1 MTFLAA
7 AISAAPARLLTGRFW
22 RDYLVT
28 MRPYLCFVSG
38 FAGLA
43 GLALAPDPPPV
54 KGIILA
60 VAFFASYGFG
70 QALTDCFQ
78 TDTDA
83 LSAPYRPLVRGALRP
98 REVMVV
104 SLVGLGAC
112 GVAVTAWQPI
122 NLPLAALCVLGLA
135 TYTPFK
141 RRWWAGPF
149 YNAWIVAL
157 LALVAYLAG
166 CGAAGR
172 RPAWSDGLA
181 AALAAV
187 FFGYAN
193 FVLAGYFKDV
203 EADRATGYRTLP
215 VVFGRGVAARV
226 SDAFGAA
233 AWLAAATVVVVRWS
247 ALMPAGRAAVGALLS
262 ATAVMGLWA
271 QVRLHRVRND
281 AEAHRAVVPAVHAE
295 LLGLA
300 TVAAAYRPEW
310 VPVLLA
316 LQGAF
321 AAVMAGRPERAQV

>member
-1 MTFLAA
+1 MTFLTA
-7 AISAAPARLLTGRFW
+7 AIGAAPARLLTKRFW

-43 GLALAPDPPPV
+43 GLAAAPDLPPLIGGV
-54 KGIILA
+54 LA
-60 VAFFASYGFG
+60 AACFASYGFG

-83 LSAPYRPLVRGALRP
+83 LSAPYRPLVRGTLR
-98 REVMVV
+98 RNEVLLV

-112 GVAVTAWQPI
+112 GAALTAWQPL
-122 NLPLAALCVLGLA
+122 NLSLAALCVVGLA
-135 TYTPFK
+135 TYTPVK

-157 LALVAYLAG
+157 LSLIAWLAG
-166 CGAAGR
+166 SGAAR
-172 RPAWSDGLA
+172 QPAAWPVQIGA
-181 AALAAV
+181 VLAAV

-215 VVFGRGVAARV
+215 VVFGRRVASWV
-226 SDAFGAA
+226 SDLLAGA
-233 AWLAAATVVVVRWS
+233 AWLAAAAAVATRW
-247 ALMPAGRAAVGALLS
+247 AGLGPAGRVGATSLL
-262 ATAVMGLWA
+262 AAAALVTAGA
-271 QVRLHRVRND
+271 QIRVHRVRTD
-281 AEAHRAVVPAVHAE
+281 AEAHRAVVPVLHAE

-300 TVAAAYRPEW
+300 TVAAAYRPAW
-310 VPVLLA
+310 VLPLVV

-321 AAVMAGRPERAQV
+321 AATLTARPARAQV